1 MLSIYLL
8 ANTLLEDL
16 EDRQA
21 DFPYEDIE
29 YNNKLQKTQIELSSV
44 FTYQ

>member
-8 ANTLLEDL
+8 ANALLDL

-29 YNNKLQKTQIELSSV
+29 YNNTMQKTHIELSSV
-44 FTYQ
+44 FIYQ